1 MINTD
6 STIKISI
13 LSNLF
18 NLRIKGGDKLIKNL
32 GSMKSSAVDMLS
44 FAENEEFLKIALEN
58 KNVVAIV
65 VTEKISNIKT
75 SKTLLLSDHPRET
88 FYNIHNYLLQ
98 KKFYEVKQKS
108 IISEKAIIHKSA
120 YIAVNNVII
129 GNNVNVGPHVSILEN
144 TTIDDNV
151 TIHANSVIGED
162 GFQNLQLQNNL
173 ISISHG
179 GGVHIQSD
187 VRIGA
192 NTCIDKGLFK
202 DDTIIGKGTKIDN
215 LVHIAHNVKIGK
227 NCSIVANVFVG
238 GSCIIED
245 NVRIAM
251 SATLRDGIKIGRNS
265 IIGMGSVVTSD
276 VSENITVMGV
286 PAKPFNKNLK

>member
-1 MINTD
+1 MIT
-6 STIKISI
+6 I
-13 LSNLF
+13 LSDLF
-18 NLRIKGGDKLIKNL
+18 NLRIKGGDKSIKNL
-32 GSMKSSAVDMLS
+32 GNVNSNAADMLS

-65 VTEKISNIKT
+65 VTEKISNIET
-75 SKTLLLSDHPRET
+75 SKSLLLSENPRET
-88 FYNIHNYLLQ
+88 FYNIHSYLVQ
-98 KKFYEVKQKS
+98 KRFYEIKQKS
-108 IISEKAIIHKSA
+108 IISEKAVIHRSA
-120 YIAVNNVII
+120 YIAENNVII
-129 GNNVNVGPHVSILEN
+129 GDNVRVGPHVSILEN

-151 TIHANSVIGED
+151 TIHANSVIGEE
-162 GFQNLQLQNNL
+162 GFQIVQLQDNL
-173 ISISHG
+173 ISVPHG
-179 GGVHIQSD
+179 GGVHIQSG

-227 NCSIVANVFVG
+227 NCIIVANVLVG

-265 IIGMGSVVTSD
+265 VIGMGSVVTRD
-276 VSENITVMGV
+276 VSENIIVMGV

>member
-1 MINTD
+1 MINID
-6 STIKISI
+6 STITITI
-13 LSNLF
+13 LSDLF
-18 NLRIKGGDKLIKNL
+18 NLRIKGDDKSIKNL
-32 GSMKSSAVDMLS
+32 GNVNSNAVDMLS

-58 KNVVAIV
+58 KNIVAIV
-65 VTEKISNIKT
+65 VTEKLSNIET
-75 SKTLLLSDHPRET
+75 SKSLLLSDNPREA
-88 FYNIHNYLLQ
+88 FYNIHNYLVQ

-108 IISEKAIIHKSA
+108 IISEKAVIHKSA
-120 YIAVNNVII
+120 YIAENNVII
-129 GNNVNVGPHVSILEN
+129 GDNVNVGPHVSILEN

-151 TIHANSVIGED
+151 TIHANSVIGEE

-173 ISISHG
+173 ISVPHG
-179 GGVHIQSD
+179 GGVYIQSG

-265 IIGMGSVVTSD
+265 LIGMGSVVTRD
-276 VSENITVMGV
+276 VSENVIVMGV
-286 PAKPFNKNLK
+286 PAKPFDMNLK

>member
-1 MINTD
+1 MINID
-6 STIKISI
+6 STIKITI
-13 LSNLF
+13 LSDLF

-32 GSMKSSAVDMLS
+32 GNVNSSAVDMLS

-58 KNVVAIV
+58 KNIIALV
-65 VTEKISNIKT
+65 VTEKLSNIET
-75 SKTLLLSDHPRET
+75 SKSLLLSDNPREI
-88 FYNIHNYLLQ
+88 FYNIHNYLVQ
-98 KKFYEVKQKS
+98 KRFYEVKQKS
-108 IISEKAIIHKSA
+108 IISGKAVIHKSA
-120 YIAVNNVII
+120 YIAENNVII
-129 GNNVNVGPHVSILEN
+129 GDNVNIGPHVSILEN
-144 TTIDDNV
+144 TTIDNDV
-151 TIHANSVIGED
+151 TIHANSVIGEE

-173 ISISHG
+173 ISVPHG
-179 GGVHIQSD
+179 GGVHIQSG

-238 GSCIIED
+238 GSCIIKD

-265 IIGMGSVVTSD
+265 LIGMGSVVTGD
-276 VSENITVMGV
+276 VSENVIVMGV
-286 PAKPFNKNLK
+286 PAKPFDRNLK

>member
-1 MINTD
+1 LINID
-6 STIKISI
+6 STITITI
-13 LSNLF
+13 LSDLF
-18 NLRIKGGDKLIKNL
+18 NLRIKGDDKSIKNL
-32 GSMKSSAVDMLS
+32 GNVNSNAVDMLS

-58 KNVVAIV
+58 KNIVAIV
-65 VTEKISNIKT
+65 VTEKLSNIET
-75 SKTLLLSDHPRET
+75 SKSLLLSDNPREA
-88 FYNIHNYLLQ
+88 FYNIHNYLVQ

-108 IISEKAIIHKSA
+108 IISEKAVIHKSA
-120 YIAVNNVII
+120 YIAENNVII
-129 GNNVNVGPHVSILEN
+129 GDNVNVGPHVSILEN

-151 TIHANSVIGED
+151 TIHANSVIGEE

-173 ISISHG
+173 ISVPHG
-179 GGVHIQSD
+179 GGVYIQSG

-265 IIGMGSVVTSD
+265 LIGMGSVVTRD
-276 VSENITVMGV
+276 VSENVIVMGV
-286 PAKPFNKNLK
+286 PAKPFDMNLK